1 MSLQARLIVSIQKS
15 SFGKPELTCSRLI
28 ELFESFEKQPVAARV
43 KAIGS
48 KEIPSTMRLRG

>member
-1 MSLQARLIVSIQKS
+1 MIVSIQKS